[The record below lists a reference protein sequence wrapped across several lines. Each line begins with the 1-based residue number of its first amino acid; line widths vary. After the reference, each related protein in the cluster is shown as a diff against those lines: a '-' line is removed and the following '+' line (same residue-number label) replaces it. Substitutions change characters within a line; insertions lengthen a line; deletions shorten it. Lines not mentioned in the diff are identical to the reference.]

1 MGDAAGAKTFYTDR
15 KPYPGPSEAEE
26 GVTYIAE
33 DVLDA
38 TTDFLPFFG
47 MNEKQNL
54 VRLDSRSWS
63 HWFTTLYLLWVEYE
77 QPLCKLF

>member
-15 KPYPGPSEAEE
+15 KPYPGPSEAK
-26 GVTYIAE
+26 GVTYIAQ

-47 MNEKQNL
+47 MN
-54 VRLDSRSWS
+54 
-63 HWFTTLYLLWVEYE
+63 
-77 QPLCKLF
+77 